1 MRWSSIVGQ
10 VALAVAAIG
19 AAAVVHADPPARS
32 IKVGIIG
39 LDAHAVP
46 WTMIIND
53 VHAPAPISAMQVVAA
68 YPAYSPDIPFSN
80 DNIQKNIALLRTM
93 RVEITDSIEALL
105 GKVDAV
111 LLLSIDGRPHPEQAR
126 PVWATRKPL
135 FIDKPVAPSLAEIIE
150 IYRQAQAS
158 GTPLFSSSSLRYGP
172 GLLALYRS
180 PRIGRVLG
188 CDTYSNSKS
197 ILPGHPD
204 LFYYGIHGVEM
215 LFTAMGPGCKTVTRV
230 KTETGDLALGV
241 WEDGRLGTF
250 RGIRQGQVGF
260 GATVF
265 GEKGIDAIHKFE
277 GYEGLLAEIAR
288 FFQTGKPPLSPQ
300 QTLEIYAFLEGADE
314 SARLGGQPVTLES
327 VLAKAHYEADARR
340 NSP

>member
-1 MRWSSIVGQ
+1 MRWSSIVAQ
-10 VALAVAAIG
+10 AALVLAVI
-19 AAAVVHADPPARS
+19 AAAVVRADSPARS

-46 WTMIIND
+46 WTKIIND
-53 VHAPAPISAMQVVAA
+53 PHAPAPISAMKVVAA
-68 YPAYSPDIPFSN
+68 YPAYSRDIPFSN
-80 DNIQKNIALLRTM
+80 DTIQKNIALLRGM
-93 RVEITDSIEALL
+93 GVEMTDSVETLL

-126 PVWATRKPL
+126 PVWRTRKPL
-135 FIDKPVAPSLAEIIE
+135 FIDKPVAPSLAQIIE

-172 GLLALYRS
+172 GLLALLHN
-180 PRIGRVLG
+180 PKIGRVLG
-188 CDTYSNSKS
+188 CDAYSNSKS

-204 LFYYGIHGVEM
+204 LFYYGIHGTEM
-215 LFTAMGPGCKTVTRV
+215 LFTVMGPGCQAVSRV
-230 KTETGDLALGV
+230 KSEAGDIVVGV
-241 WEDGRLGTF
+241 WRDGRLGTY

-265 GEKGIDAIHKFE
+265 GEKGIDATHKFE

-288 FFQTGKPPLSPQ
+288 FFQTGKPPLSPE
-300 QTLEIYAFLEGADE
+300 QTLEIYAFLEGADQ
-314 SARLGGQPVTLES
+314 SARRAGQPVALEE

-340 NSP
+340 GQ

>member
-1 MRWSSIVGQ
+1 MSLSSTLAQ
-10 VALAVAAIG
+10 AALALAAIVP
-19 AAAVVHADPPARS
+19 ATAVDADSPAKP

-39 LDAHAVP
+39 VDAHAVP
-46 WTMIIND
+46 WTKIIND
-53 VHAPAPISAMQVVAA
+53 PHAVAPISTMKVVAA
-68 YPAYSPDIPFSN
+68 YPAYSADIPFSN
-80 DNIQKNIALLRTM
+80 DNIHKNIELLRGM
-93 RVEITDSIEALL
+93 GVEITDSIPALL

-126 PVWATRKPL
+126 PVWATKKPL
-135 FIDKPVAPSLAEIIE
+135 FIDKPIAPSLAQIIE
-150 IYRQAQAS
+150 IYHQAQAS
-158 GTPLFSSSSLRYGP
+158 GTPFFSSSSLRYGA
-172 GLLALYRS
+172 GVVALCHS
-180 PRIGRVLG
+180 PKIGRVLG
-188 CDTYSNSKS
+188 CDAYSNSKS

-204 LFYYGIHGVEM
+204 LFYYAIHGSEM
-215 LFTAMGPGCKTVTRV
+215 LFTIMGPCCKTVSRV
-230 KTETGDLALGV
+230 KTDAADLAVGV

-277 GYEGLLAEIAR
+277 GYDALLVQIAK

-314 SARLGGQPVTLES
+314 SARLGGQPVSLRS
-327 VLAKAHYEADARR
+327 VLEKAQRKAEVSSRQ
-340 NSP
+340 

>member
-1 MRWSSIVGQ
+1 MRWSLILVQ
-10 VALAVAAIG
+10 AVLTLALIAPVAG
-19 AAAVVHADPPARS
+19 VHADPLSRP

-46 WTMIIND
+46 WTKIIND
-53 VHAPAPISAMQVVAA
+53 PQAAAPISAMKVVAA
-68 YPAYSPDIPFSN
+68 YPAYSPDVPFSN
-80 DNIQKNIALLRTM
+80 DNIQKNIELM
-93 RVEITDSIEALL
+93 RKMGVEITDSIPMLL
-105 GKVDAV
+105 AKVDAV

-135 FIDKPVAPSLAEIIE
+135 FIDKPIAPSLAEIIE
-150 IYRQAQAS
+150 IYRQAEAS
-158 GTPLFSSSSLRYGP
+158 GTPLFASSSLRYGP
-172 GLLALYRS
+172 GLLALLHS
-180 PRIGRVLG
+180 PKIGRVLG
-188 CDTYSNSKS
+188 CDAYSNSKS

-215 LFTAMGPGCKTVTRV
+215 LFTVMGPGCLTVARAKTDA
-230 KTETGDLALGV
+230 GDIAVGV
-241 WEDGRLGTF
+241 WRDGRLGTY

-265 GEKGIDAIHKFE
+265 GEKGIDAVHKFE

-288 FFQTGKPPLSPQ
+288 FFQTGKPPLGPQ

-314 SARLGGQPVTLES
+314 SMRLGGQPVTLES
-327 VLAKAHYEADARR
+327 VLAKAHLEVDAR
-340 NSP
+340 PKAP